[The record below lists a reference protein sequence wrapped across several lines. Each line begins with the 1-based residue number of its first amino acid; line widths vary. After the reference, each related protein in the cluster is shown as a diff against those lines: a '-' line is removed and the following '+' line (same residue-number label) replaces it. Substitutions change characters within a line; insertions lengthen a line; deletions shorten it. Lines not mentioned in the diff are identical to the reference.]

1 MKFTS
6 RWFLLPIACVSVLTA
21 TAVHADPP
29 QQTPLAAAIQVRG
42 AAGGSQASSCGYLP
56 ESPTQTLHV
65 TEAFASLNIQLQ
77 GEGDVTLYIEG
88 PNDFSECLTMDR
100 FSDGQI
106 QAPGV
111 LNQGTYHIY
120 VGSPSEAQPG
130 YTLSISQ

>member
-1 MKFTS
+1 M
-6 RWFLLPIACVSVLTA
+6 
-21 TAVHADPP
+21 
-29 QQTPLAAAIQVRG
+29 
-42 AAGGSQASSCGYLP
+42 
-56 ESPTQTLHV
+56 

-88 PNDFSECLTMDR
+88 PNDFFECLTMDR

-111 LNQGTYHIY
+111 LNQGTYRIY